1 MRLFHISD
9 LHIGRYLHNYSLME
23 DQEEVLGRIIRL
35 CTEYR
40 PDVMMIAGD
49 VFDKS
54 MPSGEAYTVFDHF
67 LNELS
72 EKMPDMTTLIIA
84 GNHDSAERL
93 RYASSFLE
101 RHHIYISVLPPGN
114 VSEHLKC
121 ITLEDAF
128 GKVNFYLLPFTKP
141 VYVRGLFENPS
152 GITWSQAVERI
163 LERETIDY
171 SERNVILSHQFYGT
185 GEALPE
191 TCDSEQCTAAA
202 GGIDMVSAELLSG
215 FEYAALGHLHGAQK
229 VIYPH
234 VRYSGTPYPYSI
246 SEEHHR
252 KSLVM
257 IDLGEKGEA
266 AEISLIP
273 IESERKVRTVR
284 GNLADV
290 LNFGQKSDQENE
302 NERETSGLTKKKE
315 KCRDYVS
322 IVLTDDDDGLL
333 TDARDRLE
341 ERYER
346 ILEIRVDNKRTR
358 AQFTDTEDIQEGWSL
373 SEAFMHFFAE
383 MNQRDM
389 NEQEAAV
396 MQQIFEGMDEE
407 G

>member
-9 LHIGRYLHNYSLME
+9 LHIGRYLHNYSLLE
-23 DQEEVLGRIIRL
+23 EQKEVLGRIIRL

-54 MPSGEAYTVFDHF
+54 VPSGEAYTVFDHF

-101 RHHIYISVLPPGN
+101 RHHIYISVLPPAN
-114 VSEHLKC
+114 ASEHLKC
-121 ITLEDAF
+121 ITLTDDF

-141 VYVRGLFENPS
+141 VYVRGLFEDPS
-152 GITWSQAVERI
+152 GITWSQAVERV
-163 LERETIDY
+163 LEREPIDY
-171 SERNVILSHQFYGT
+171 AERNVILSHQFYGT
-185 GEALPE
+185 GEVRPE
-191 TCDSEQCTAAA
+191 TCDSEQCTASV
-202 GGIDMVSAELLSG
+202 GGSDMVSADLLSG

-229 VIYPH
+229 VFYSH
-234 VRYSGTPYPYSI
+234 VRYSGTPFPYSI
-246 SEEHHR
+246 SEEHHK
-252 KSLVM
+252 KSLAM
-257 IDLGEKGEA
+257 IDLGAKGEDA
-266 AEISLIP
+266 AISLLP
-273 IESERKVRTVR
+273 IESDRKVRTVR

-290 LNFGQKSDQENE
+290 LKDGWKSDEVQEE
-302 NERETSGLTKKKE
+302 DSSGLKKQE

-322 IVLTDDDDGLL
+322 IVLTDDNDGLL

-358 AQFTDTEDIQEGWSL
+358 AQFTDTEDIQESWSL
-373 SEAFMHFFAE
+373 SEAFQHFFSE